1 VRRVTRR
8 LISYRGEPEVK
19 DAGSFLPRHL
29 WAGRIFSLPR
39 ARREQKVEQ
48 VDLLIEK
55 LKKAKVAVL
64 TDYRGLKVNQIQ
76 ELRGK
81 LRAGNVE
88 YRVVK
93 NTLARRAAESAG
105 YKALE
110 SELKGPIAIAFGYDD
125 LSLPPRLINEF
136 VRTTRLKVEIVGG
149 LVEGRVF
156 DRDQIKQLADLPS
169 REVLLAQLLGTLQ
182 SPVAQLVGIMQTPL
196 QQLMGVLEA
205 YKSKLEAA

>member
-1 VRRVTRR
+1 
-8 LISYRGEPEVK
+8 VK
-19 DAGSFLPRHL
+19 DVLDPSCLGVL
-29 WAGRIFSLPR
+29 WAGRIFLLPR
-39 ARREQKVEQ
+39 ARKEQKAEQVEQ
-48 VDLLIEK
+48 LTEK

-64 TDYRGLKVNQIQ
+64 TDYRGLKVSQIQ

-81 LRAGNVE
+81 LRSGGVE

-93 NTLARRAAESAG
+93 NTLARRAADAAG
-105 YKALE
+105 YKDLE
-110 SELKGPIAIAFGYDD
+110 AELKGPVAIAFGNDD
-125 LSLPPRLINEF
+125 LSLPARLINEF
-136 VRTTRLKVEIVGG
+136 VRTTRLKLDVVGG

-182 SPVAQLVGIMQTPL
+182 SPVGQLVGIMQTPV
-196 QQLMGVLEA
+196 QQLIGLLNA

>member
-1 VRRVTRR
+1 
-8 LISYRGEPEVK
+8 
-19 DAGSFLPRHL
+19 LPK
-29 WAGRIFSLPR
+29 

-48 VDLLIEK
+48 VDVLTEK

-64 TDYRGLKVNQIQ
+64 TDYRGLTVSQMQ

-81 LRAGNVE
+81 LRTGNVE

-93 NTLARRAAESAG
+93 NTLARRAADAAG

-110 SELKGPIAIAFGYDD
+110 SELKGPIAIAFGYED

-136 VRTTRLKVEIVGG
+136 VRTTRLKLEVVGG

-156 DRDQIKQLADLPS
+156 NRDQVKQLADLPS

-182 SPVAQLVGIMQTPL
+182 SPVGQLVGIMQTPL